1 MGLLQVPNALKQ
13 FQAVAW
19 WSAANRHVEQEK
31 QKLLN
36 QQALSNSS
44 TAAASS
50 NMPVW
55 LQNVFK
61 PVQPQGAAADANLS
75 RISADFTLNPDMVRT
90 NVLLQH
96 VLRVADELKLIQNNF
111 KIADIVMNN
120 GT

>member
-1 MGLLQVPNALKQ
+1 MLQVTNALKE

-19 WSAANRHVEQEK
+19 WSAANRHFEQEK
-31 QKLLN
+31 EKLLN
-36 QQALSNSS
+36 QQALSSSS

-55 LQNVFK
+55 LQSVFK
-61 PVQPQGAAADANLS
+61 PVKPQGAAADANLS
-75 RISADFTLNPDMVRT
+75 RVPSDFTSNPDMGRT

-111 KIADIVMNN
+111 KIADIVINN
-120 GT
+120 GS